1 MEYIKKVHNKNMDK
15 FFRKNR
21 KRFNSRWDIIIEG
34 LMVSNKSHFFAA
46 LYQAMMEHPAYV
58 ILSDMPTDRKNE
70 LLSNMLKFY
79 EERED
84 FEKCA
89 KLYEMQQQLNNN
101 LC

>member
-1 MEYIKKVHNKNMDK
+1 MDK

-21 KRFNSRWDIIIEG
+21 RRINSRWDIIIEG
-34 LMVSNKSHFFAA
+34 LMVSNKSTFFTA

-58 ILSDMPTDRKNE
+58 ILSDMPADRKIE
-70 LLSNMLKFY
+70 LLGNMLKHY
-79 EERED
+79 EDRED

-89 KLYEMQQQLNNN
+89 KLYEMQQQLNQN

>member
-1 MEYIKKVHNKNMDK
+1 MDK

-21 KRFNSRWDIIIEG
+21 RRTNSRWDIIIEG
-34 LMVSNKSHFFAA
+34 LMVSNKSTFFTA

-58 ILSDMPTDRKNE
+58 ILSDMPADRKIE
-70 LLSNMLKFY
+70 LLDTMLKHY
-79 EERED
+79 EDRED

-89 KLYEMQQQLNNN
+89 KLYEMQQQVNQN

>member
-1 MEYIKKVHNKNMDK
+1 MDK

-21 KRFNSRWDIIIEG
+21 RRMNSRWDIIIEG
-34 LMVSNKSHFFAA
+34 LMVSNNSTFFTA

-58 ILSDMPTDRKNE
+58 ILSDMPADRKIE
-70 LLSNMLKFY
+70 LLGNMLKHY
-79 EERED
+79 EDRED

-89 KLYEMQQQLNNN
+89 KLYEMQQQVNQN

>member
-1 MEYIKKVHNKNMDK
+1 MNR

-21 KRFNSRWDIIIEG
+21 RSSTSKWDIIIEG
-34 LMVSNKSHFFAA
+34 LMVSNKAHFFAA

-58 ILSDMPTDRKNE
+58 ILSDMPQERKLDILN
-70 LLSNMLKFY
+70 NMLRFY
-79 EERED
+79 EDRED

-89 KLYEMQQQLNNN
+89 NLFKMQQQLNND

>member
-1 MEYIKKVHNKNMDK
+1 MNS

-21 KRFNSRWDIIIEG
+21 RSLGDHWDIIIEG
-34 LMVSNKSHFFAA
+34 LMVNNKSRFFSA

-58 ILSDMPTDRKNE
+58 ILSDMPQERKLDILN
-70 LLSNMLKFY
+70 NMLSFY

-89 KLYEMQQQLNNN
+89 KLLKMQQQLNDN

>member
-1 MEYIKKVHNKNMDK
+1 MNK
-15 FFRKNR
+15 FFRKGR
-21 KRFNSRWDIIIEG
+21 RSQWDIIIEG
-34 LMVSNKSHFFAA
+34 LMVSNKSKFFAA

-58 ILSDMPTDRKNE
+58 ILSDMPQERKLD
-70 LLSNMLKFY
+70 LLENMLKHY

-89 KLYEMQQQLNNN
+89 NLFKMQQQLNDN

>member
-1 MEYIKKVHNKNMDK
+1 MDK

-21 KRFNSRWDIIIEG
+21 GDRNYSRWDIIIEG
-34 LMVSNKSHFFAA
+34 LMVNNKSSFFAA
-46 LYQAMMEHPAYV
+46 LYQAIMEHPTYV
-58 ILSDMPTDRKNE
+58 ILSDMPIDRKVE
-70 LLSNMLKFY
+70 ILGRMLEHY

-89 KLYEMQQQLNNN
+89 NLLEMQKQVNQN

>member
-1 MEYIKKVHNKNMDK
+1 MDK

-21 KRFNSRWDIIIEG
+21 RRMNSRWDIIIEG
-34 LMVSNKSHFFAA
+34 LMVSNKSTFFTA

-58 ILSDMPTDRKNE
+58 ILSDMPADRKIE
-70 LLSNMLKFY
+70 LLGNMLKYY
-79 EERED
+79 EDRED

-89 KLYEMQQQLNNN
+89 KLYEMQQQVTQN

>member
-1 MEYIKKVHNKNMDK
+1 MNS

-21 KRFNSRWDIIIEG
+21 RSNTSKWDIIIEG

-58 ILSDMPTDRKNE
+58 ILSDMPQERKLDILN
-70 LLSNMLKFY
+70 NMLKFY

-84 FEKCA
+84 FEKCK
-89 KLYEMQQQLNNN
+89 KLFEMQQQLNQD